1 MFKELFEN
9 ETILFKDVIGKG
21 NIIASINL
29 ENYYSDF
36 TIINAIKWSKINN
49 LKLKQI
55 KFPKDTNKY
64 NFYKN
69 YFLLSIVNSK
79 VISYFFNKLM
89 RNGLHT
95 LPNNVKKLPIPII
108 LKQQQ
113 KPFITLVDKILST
126 KTQNPKADTTVLENQ
141 IDELV
146 FKLYNLT
153 YEEVKVID
161 KDFWLSKEEYDNLP
175 AIEAEEPQYNN
186 IKNNPEE
193 TELSEPKT
201 PKKRG
206 SRGISVDGLEF

>member
-1 MFKELFEN
+1 
-9 ETILFKDVIGKG
+9 
-21 NIIASINL
+21 
-29 ENYYSDF
+29 
-36 TIINAIKWSKINN
+36 
-49 LKLKQI
+49 
-55 KFPKDTNKY
+55 
-64 NFYKN
+64 
-69 YFLLSIVNSK
+69 LSIVNSK

-161 KDFWLSKEEYDNLP
+161 KDFWLTKEEYDNLP